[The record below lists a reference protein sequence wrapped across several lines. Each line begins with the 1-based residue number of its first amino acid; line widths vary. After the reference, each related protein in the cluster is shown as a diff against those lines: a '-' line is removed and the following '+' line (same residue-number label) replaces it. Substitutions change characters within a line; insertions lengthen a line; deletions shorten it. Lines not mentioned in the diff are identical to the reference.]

1 MKQYIDGALV
11 NGAGDLMHVYNPA
24 TGQEEA
30 SFSGASSAQALEALQ
45 AAQRAFAEWSALSIA
60 QRERHILRLADA
72 IESYQSEVVD
82 TLIAETGKPMATAL
96 YDFGMLVDCL
106 RYFNEEMKRMHG
118 QIISDYDNS
127 HTNLILR
134 KPIGVVAAYLAW
146 NFPLLNVGYKLGPI
160 LASGYTCVLKPA
172 SITPLS
178 TLLIGRIANEIGFP
192 RGVINIISG
201 PRAVCEAMNRSP
213 IPSMLTLIGS
223 SATGREI
230 IAQSATS
237 VKRFS
242 LELGGNAPVVVLD
255 DADIDA
261 VARMTVR
268 QKFDNCGQVCVSPN
282 RVFVPRCRLE
292 EFLSSAADEIKKLT
306 LTCFAGDGQPVG
318 PLSSAGARERV
329 EALVAD
335 AVEKGARLIAGGQ
348 RPDHPGYYYYPTL
361 LAGVTADMRVYRE
374 EIFGPVMPVI
384 DYGPEDDV
392 VALANDTEYGLAAY
406 LYTHNL
412 ERAMEVAQGM
422 RFGSVC
428 VNEPFYAF
436 NLPHGGVK
444 ESGVGKD
451 CSHFSLEEYL
461 EVRRISIRR

>member
-1 MKQYIDGALV
+1 M
-11 NGAGDLMHVYNPA
+11 
-24 TGQEEA
+24 
-30 SFSGASSAQALEALQ
+30 
-45 AAQRAFAEWSALSIA
+45 
-60 QRERHILRLADA
+60 
-72 IESYQSEVVD
+72 
-82 TLIAETGKPMATAL
+82 
-96 YDFGMLVDCL
+96 
-106 RYFNEEMKRMHG
+106 
-118 QIISDYDNS
+118 
-127 HTNLILR
+127 
-134 KPIGVVAAYLAW
+134 
-146 NFPLLNVGYKLGPI
+146 
-160 LASGYTCVLKPA
+160 LKPA

-306 LTCFAGDGQPVG
+306 LTCFAGDGQPRW
-318 PLSSAGARERV
+318 S
-329 EALVAD
+329 
-335 AVEKGARLIAGGQ
+335 
-348 RPDHPGYYYYPTL
+348 
-361 LAGVTADMRVYRE
+361 
-374 EIFGPVMPVI
+374 
-384 DYGPEDDV
+384 PELCRC
-392 VALANDTEYGLAAY
+392 A
-406 LYTHNL
+406 
-412 ERAMEVAQGM
+412 
-422 RFGSVC
+422 
-428 VNEPFYAF
+428 
-436 NLPHGGVK
+436 
-444 ESGVGKD
+444 
-451 CSHFSLEEYL
+451 
-461 EVRRISIRR
+461 